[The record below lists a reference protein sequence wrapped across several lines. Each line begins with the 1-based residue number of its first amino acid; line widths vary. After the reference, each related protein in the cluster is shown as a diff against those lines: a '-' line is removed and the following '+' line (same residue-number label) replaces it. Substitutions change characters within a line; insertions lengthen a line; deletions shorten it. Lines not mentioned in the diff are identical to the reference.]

1 VIFEYVSVNSG
12 QVLDVITATGPDDIA
27 YETGRARSVVDTL
40 ARHTTPEL
48 LLGVLGDWS
57 NGYVQLRTADEQ

>member
-1 VIFEYVSVNSG
+1 VIFEYVSVSSG

-27 YETGRARSVVDTL
+27 YETGRARDVVETL

-57 NGYVQLRTADEQ
+57 NGYVQLRLVEEE